1 MRWLANGGIITT
13 VGVRGG
19 AVGLLCCSPLRY
31 DLGEMRVSGLP
42 IQMKLIFPSAFNSR
56 DFFLTKKHNRSIL
69 PADDKAW
76 DLVDQWLYYE

>member
-31 DLGEMRVSGLP
+31 DLGEMRVSGVP
-42 IQMKLIFPSAFNSR
+42 IQMKLIFPSDFNSR
-56 DFFLTKKHNRSIL
+56 DFFKQRSIIEAFYPL
-69 PADDKAW
+69 MTRHGI
-76 DLVDQWLYYE
+76 

>member
-1 MRWLANGGIITT
+1 MRWLANGGIITM

-42 IQMKLIFPSAFNSR
+42 IQMKLIFSKCF
-56 DFFLTKKHNRSIL
+56 
-69 PADDKAW
+69 
-76 DLVDQWLYYE
+76 